1 MIRRLVELARA
12 AGTEA
17 TPYWPWMSV
26 RVCDLSDWSVRDDRR
41 RVLVPQRSSD
51 LVQKPGFLAEKLG
64 NLGRSDV
71 RAALVALCERYSGAT
86 GHPLPGALADA
97 LRAPE
102 RLLDA
107 IRTTP
112 KNGGKKAEEKDWIAF
127 AWEGRTAWDVPALR
141 AAVEADALDHC
152 GVGSACRCLGCG
164 RVGSVAA
171 KHLGLGAYS
180 PAAPVLVTAN
190 RGVVVSPLFDAAGVR
205 RLADGD
211 QSPTCAE
218 CMVLYT
224 RFLNEAVETGRWV
237 GSDAHASVGDEVWV
251 VSGANRSASVVAV
264 WRDLEAHRLSLVPD
278 DQARMYK
285 TYKRPDKGLERSIIR
300 MAYEGYE
307 PPRAAEEFATSPAF
321 WAGYTYGALEWLAY
335 MCEIK
340 NFPLMDA
347 ATAAPRRVL
356 GEWGVRCHAAVER
369 FVDRKRVGKP
379 SDDAPPRITKRSLR
393 HWMRVLLEGVAGKPL
408 PERVGP
414 EEVGDFY
421 CGWVY
426 FVGQRMPMR
435 RPRPWRGRVTPW
447 QQNLIDALHQEGVFP
462 WPPREG
468 EEYEREVDVGR
479 RKRRLDIALPQFR
492 MFIEVDGSNE
502 GPNARDFSDDSLRTA
517 QLGAVGWRLL
527 NRVPNRRLKTMAD
540 ARRVA
545 QEVLTMLW
553 ACYPAES
560 EAAGIPRPATTE
572 PLAGTP
578 VGGAQE
584 VVAPVADAPREG
596 PQNAG

>member
-12 AGTEA
+12 AGTQA
-17 TPYWPWMSV
+17 TPYWPLMSV
-26 RVCDLSDWSVRDDRR
+26 RVYDLADGIVRDERR

-51 LVQKPGFLAEKLG
+51 LLRKPGFLAEKLG
-64 NLGRSDV
+64 NLEKPDA
-71 RAALVALCERYSGAT
+71 RATLIALAERYSGAT
-86 GHPLPGALADA
+86 GHPLPGVLADA
-97 LRAPE
+97 LRAPDG
-102 RLLDA
+102 LLGA
-107 IRTTP
+107 IRAVP
-112 KNGGKKAEEKDWIAF
+112 KVKDEDWIAF
-127 AWEGRTAWDVPALR
+127 ALDGQTAWDVPALR
-141 AAVEADALDHC
+141 DAVEADALDHC

-164 RVGSVAA
+164 KVGPVAA

-180 PAAPVLVTAN
+180 PAAPVLATAN
-190 RGVVVSPLFDAAGVR
+190 RGVVVSTLFNVDGQR
-205 RLADGD
+205 RLKEGD
-211 QSPTCAE
+211 QFPTCTE

-224 RFLNEAVETGRWV
+224 RFLNEAVEAGRWV
-237 GSDAHASVGDEVWV
+237 GGDAHASVGDEVWV

-285 TYKRPDKGLERSIIR
+285 TYKRPGKGLERSIIR

-307 PPRAAEEFATSPAF
+307 PPRAAEEFTTSPAF

-356 GEWGVRCHAAVER
+356 GEWGVRCHSAVER
-369 FVDRKRVGKP
+369 FVDRKGVGKP
-379 SDDAPPRITKRSLR
+379 SGDAPPHTTKRSLR
-393 HWMRVLLEGVAGKPL
+393 GRMHDLLGDVAGKPI

-421 CGWVY
+421 CGWVH
-426 FVGQRMPMR
+426 FVGRRFPMR
-435 RPRPWRGRVTPW
+435 RPRSWSGRVTPW
-447 QQNLIDALHQEGVFP
+447 QGNLIEALHQEGVFL

-468 EEYEREVDVGR
+468 EEYEREVDVGS
-479 RKRRLDIALPQFR
+479 RKRRLDIALPQFNL
-492 MFIEVDGSNE
+492 FIEVDGSHE
-502 GPNARDFSDDSLRTA
+502 GPNARNFADDSLRTA
-517 QLGAVGWRLL
+517 QLGAAGWRLL
-527 NRVPNRRLKTMAD
+527 NRVPNCRLKTMAD

-572 PLAGTP
+572 PFAGTP
-578 VGGAQE
+578 AGGAQE
-584 VVAPVADAPREG
+584 VVAPVADAHREG
-596 PQNAG
+596 QQNAG